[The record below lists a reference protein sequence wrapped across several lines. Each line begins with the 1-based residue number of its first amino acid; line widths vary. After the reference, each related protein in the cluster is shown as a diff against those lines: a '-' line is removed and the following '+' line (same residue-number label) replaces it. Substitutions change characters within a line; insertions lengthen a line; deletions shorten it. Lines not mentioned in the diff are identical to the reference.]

1 MEHDLINNQQFGVL
15 TVDTTYNLGNF
26 YVTAVSYPARF
37 NNIQVTITVLQHH
50 STIFSVFN
58 YFTNP
63 LVGCSLNLCHILAF
77 GSDGDKALV

>member
-1 MEHDLINNQQFGVL
+1 MEHDLTNNQQFGVL

-26 YVTAVSYPARF
+26 YVTAVSYPPGF
-37 NNIQVTITVLQHH
+37 NNRKVTITVLQHH
-50 STIFSVFN
+50 STIFN